1 MNRIAFDEDSEAD
14 RRDAAEAAVA
24 GLESLMDD
32 SSGEF
37 SMTFVRYHCPVLFC
51 SHVNSSDI
59 PACNPFSQQQPT
71 RQPPNDQEKKSATV
85 PMERGRRS

>member
-37 SMTFVRYHCPVLFC
+37 SMSCIRSIVPVLFC
-51 SHVNSSDI
+51 SHVNSSYI
-59 PACNPFSQQQPT
+59 PARNPYSQQQHP

-85 PMERGRRS
+85 SMERGRKS